1 MTCQVTVLTNFLPC
15 PSPSLFS
22 PQLLPY
28 LQSNL
33 TGFKE
38 LEILNFRNGSVVVNS
53 KMKLEKPVP
62 YNVTDAVTC
71 VLEEFCNA
79 ASKRLDLEI
88 DSGSLDVEAG
98 KRRGS
103 YLAPFTEVL

>member
-1 MTCQVTVLTNFLPC
+1 M
-15 PSPSLFS
+15 
-22 PQLLPY
+22 
-28 LQSNL
+28 
-33 TGFKE
+33 
-38 LEILNFRNGSVVVNS
+38 VVNS

-98 KRRGS
+98 KKRVRRGFCVS
-103 YLAPFTEVL
+103 QDGITQVDDFPCNSIM